1 MFEMKIKDT
10 GISRDAQDIN
20 KTLVYPIKSI
30 KVDSN
35 AEVWQRN
42 EIQEAG
48 FFFFCNA
55 SRSVDNEAA
64 LISYLTYISKMDS
77 SSHIATV
84 GRS

>member
-1 MFEMKIKDT
+1 MFEIKIKDT

-42 EIQEAG
+42 ETQEAV
-48 FFFFCNA
+48 FFFLQC
-55 SRSVDNEAA
+55 
-64 LISYLTYISKMDS
+64 
-77 SSHIATV
+77 
-84 GRS
+84 